1 MGKYIAP
8 LDPDVRAL
16 VRENADLRAYA
27 SEHDPLREAVITIRD
42 LTARAVT
49 AEADLAV
56 VVEFLRAV
64 CHASG
69 ESPDYWIGFLFDG
82 GSSAPATLRRLLTE
96 EQT

>member
-1 MGKYIAP
+1 MSDDPMGKYIAP

-16 VRENADLRAYA
+16 VRENADLRA
-27 SEHDPLREAVITIRD
+27 
-42 LTARAVT
+42 RAEK

-64 CHASG
+64 CHRTG

>member
-1 MGKYIAP
+1 MSEPSEFEARDWLESFCDDQADNVLDLLNEQINETIA
-8 LDPDVRAL
+8 
-16 VRENADLRAYA
+16 
-27 SEHDPLREAVITIRD
+27 

-64 CHASG
+64 CHRTG